1 MSEALETLS
10 GSSAY
15 AQQPPRLLGVFVPWR
30 LQAYGYTLAAAY
42 AAFAFSLN
50 WFGFW
55 LVDNDGVPV
64 YHDFTNLFV
73 AGSQALHGKI
83 SSIYNPTEFI
93 KVQDALVG
101 PGHALFSTW
110 PSPPLY
116 FLVLA
121 PLSMLPYVA
130 AFLSWEALT
139 LLGCISVVYLIVRRP
154 PAIALVLASPFT
166 AWNFL
171 IGQSGFLTALLVG
184 ASLLVLK
191 RRPVLAGVFIGCLTY
206 KPQWGILFPVALVAA
221 NEWRA
226 IASATLTFVFLVGLS
241 VFAFGVEPWIAL
253 PRELIAE
260 ANETL
265 VGIPGGPWGYI
276 QTVYGLVRVLHCG
289 PTLAWLIQ
297 GMMTSGVLVIV
308 WLVWRSP
315 VRYLLKAATLSA
327 AIFIAIPRG
336 FAYDLAAIAIPIAF
350 LAKDQICCG
359 LLRGEQ
365 TTLFALFLA
374 SLSIVPSGGHAPV
387 GALIS
392 LTLFCLILR
401 RALYYGESGRIA

>member
-1 MSEALETLS
+1 MSEALKIFSRRS
-10 GSSAY
+10 GY
-15 AQQPPRLLGVFVPWR
+15 AQELPHLLGVFVPWR

-42 AAFAFSLN
+42 AAFAFSLY

-55 LVDNDGVPV
+55 LVNNDGVPV
-64 YHDFTNLFV
+64 YHDFTNMFV

-93 KVQDALVG
+93 RVQDALVG
-101 PGHALFSTW
+101 SGHALFSTW
-110 PSPPLY
+110 PYPPL
-116 FLVLA
+116 FFFVLA

-130 AFLSWEALT
+130 AFLCWEAAT
-139 LLGCISVVYLIVRRP
+139 LLGCMSIVYLIVRRP

-171 IGQSGFLTALLVG
+171 IGQSGFLTALLAG
-184 ASLLVLK
+184 ASLSVLK
-191 RRPVLAGVFIGCLTY
+191 RRPVLAGVFIGCLSY
-206 KPQWGILFPVALVAA
+206 KPQWGILFPLALIAA

-226 IASATLTFVFLVGLS
+226 IASAALTFVFLVGLS
-241 VFAFGVEPWIAL
+241 VFAFGVEAWIAL

-260 ANETL
+260 ADETL
-265 VGIPGGPWGYI
+265 VEIPGGPWGYI
-276 QTVYGLVRVLHCG
+276 QTVYGLVRVLHG
-289 PTLAWLIQ
+289 SAAVAWLIQ
-297 GMMTSGVLVIV
+297 GTMTFGVLATV

-315 VRYLLKAATLSA
+315 VRYLLKTATLSA

-336 FAYDLAAIAIPIAF
+336 FAYDMAAIAIPVAF

-365 TTLFALFLA
+365 TILIMLFLA

-401 RALYYGESGRIA
+401 RALHYSESGRIA